1 MCKVIMRANKETKGT
16 IRFGEIVATGKDPII
31 GTLYVPK
38 NTLNIMGFKEG
49 MDIEID
55 ISLKTDGDAPA
66 PAPEPAK
73 KTTKRATKKAAEK
86 EDPAKTPAKRRGRPK
101 KAAAEKTA

>member
-55 ISLKTDGDAPA
+55 ISLKTDGEAPA
-66 PAPEPAK
+66 PAHEPSK
-73 KTTKRATKKAAEK
+73 KTTKRTKKAAEK